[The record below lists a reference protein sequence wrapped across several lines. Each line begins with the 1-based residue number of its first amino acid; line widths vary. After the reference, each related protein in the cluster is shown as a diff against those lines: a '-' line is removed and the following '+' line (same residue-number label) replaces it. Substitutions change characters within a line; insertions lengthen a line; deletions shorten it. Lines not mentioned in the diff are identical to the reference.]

1 MQTFWANDQRAARF
15 RMVLTTARRCRAQP
29 AQAPPK
35 QGPMGGARKEAT
47 MFLYRVRLFRLF
59 GFDVHVDASWLLL
72 AVLIAWS
79 LAIGVFPSVV
89 PGLARAT
96 YWWMGIAATLGL
108 LFSIVFHEM
117 SHSLVARRFNL
128 PISGITLFIFGG
140 VAEMESEPTSPR
152 AEFLMALAG
161 PVASVVL
168 GLLLF
173 LLFNLVASADGPP
186 AVAGILW
193 YLGYQNWVL
202 AIFNLVP
209 AFPLDGGRML
219 RAALWGWRGDPTWA
233 TRTAAR
239 AGNAFGILLIVLGLI
254 NAIRGDFVVGLWSFL
269 IGMFLRGA
277 ADAAY
282 RQTVARQ
289 ILGGQPVSRFMN
301 QQPIAVMPH
310 ASIRELVEDF
320 VYRYHHK
327 MFPVVRN
334 GQLVGCVST
343 AQLGLID
350 RSQWDQRTI
359 ADVMERCSAD
369 NIIRPDTDALEAMSK
384 MQRTGRSR
392 LLVVRD
398 GQLVGILSLRDLL
411 DFLALKLELQ
421 GGGRQGIRQTQAG

>member
-1 MQTFWANDQRAARF
+1 
-15 RMVLTTARRCRAQP
+15 
-29 AQAPPK
+29 
-35 QGPMGGARKEAT
+35 
-47 MFLYRVRLFRLF
+47 MFLYRVRLFSLF

-72 AVLIAWS
+72 AVLVAWS
-79 LAIGVFPSVV
+79 LATGVFPSIAH
-89 PGLARAT
+89 GLPPAT

-140 VAEMESEPTSPR
+140 VAEMESEPTSAR
-152 AEFLMALAG
+152 AEFLMAVAG
-161 PVASVVL
+161 PVASAVL

-173 LLFNLVASADGPP
+173 LLFNLVVSADGAP
-186 AVAGILW
+186 AVAGVFW
-193 YLGYQNWVL
+193 YLGYLNWVL

-219 RAALWGWRGDPTWA
+219 RAALWGWRGDPIWA
-233 TRTAAR
+233 TRIAAR

-254 NAIRGDFVVGLWSFL
+254 DAVRGDFVGGLWSFL

-289 ILGGQPVSRFMN
+289 ILGGQPVSRFMSG
-301 QQPIAVMPH
+301 QPIAVTPNV
-310 ASIRELVEDF
+310 SIRELVEDF

-327 MFPVVRN
+327 VFPVVRD
-334 GQLVGCVST
+334 GRLVGCVST
-343 AQLGLID
+343 AQLGAID
-350 RSQWDQRTI
+350 RSQWDERTVD
-359 ADVMERCSAD
+359 DVMEHCSAD
-369 NIIRPDTDALEAMSK
+369 NMVRPDTDALEAMSK

-411 DFLALKLELQ
+411 DFLALKLKLE
-421 GGGRQGIRQTQAG
+421 GGGRQGTRQAQAR